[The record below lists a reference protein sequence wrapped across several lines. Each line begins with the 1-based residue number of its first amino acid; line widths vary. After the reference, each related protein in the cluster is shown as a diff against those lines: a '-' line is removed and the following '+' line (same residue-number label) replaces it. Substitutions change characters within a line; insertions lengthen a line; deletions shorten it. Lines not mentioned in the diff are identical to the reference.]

1 MYNHV
6 KNSQSMKKRIT
17 IFFLLLFLA
26 ITASAQLM
34 VNYTGQV
41 GINTSPNAN
50 SLLKVGSYTAGNA
63 RVGITSSPVVAN
75 MNNIGV
81 EGAVDDNS
89 SYTSNT
95 NYGVIGFVDSINS
108 VHGRNYGVC
117 GMIGYPTVGT
127 FYGGTGV
134 YATHSTYFYV
144 YPTNIQGF
152 YAGYFV
158 GPVYVSGNMT
168 VPSMFTSTDSRLSNN
183 LVSLNER
190 DNNGKAT
197 LKNVLNMNV
206 VEYNLKSRLNEMPDD
221 IAPEKAEKVKKS
233 YDYLKKKDEEMASRR
248 HFGINAEELQKLYPD
263 LVLEGQDGY
272 LSVNYSELVPL
283 LIRSIQVLKQE
294 LDEVK
299 STRPKARKSA
309 SSTEINAS
317 SVSGNILYQN
327 TPNPFKEQTIIR
339 FKLAEEVKDASICI
353 FDMKGKLLKKLP
365 ISSGMESV
373 SIGGYELGEGMFLYS
388 LIVNG
393 LEIDTKKMVIQ

>member
-1 MYNHV
+1 MN
-6 KNSQSMKKRIT
+6 KRIT
-17 IFFLLLFLA
+17 FPFLLLFIA
-26 ITASAQLM
+26 ITVSAQLK
-34 VNYTGQV
+34 VSPSGHV
-41 GINTSPNAN
+41 GINTSPGANVLLTVGSNNVGNA
-50 SLLKVGSYTAGNA
+50 KVGI
-63 RVGITSSPVVAN
+63 VSSPEVAN

-81 EGAVDDNS
+81 EGAVDANS
-89 SYTSNT
+89 SYTSDT
-95 NYGVIGFVDSINS
+95 NYGVLGIVHSINYA
-108 VHGRNYGVC
+108 HGRNYGVS
-117 GMIGYPTVGT
+117 GMIGYPYVGS
-127 FYGGTGV
+127 FYGGAGV
-134 YATHSTYFYV
+134 YGANSIYYYS
-144 YPTNIQGF
+144 YPTNIQGT
-152 YAGYFV
+152 YAGYFA

-168 VPSMFTSTDSRLSNN
+168 VPNMFTATDSRLSDN
-183 LVSLNER
+183 LVSLSER
-190 DNNGKAT
+190 DNSGKAT
-197 LKNVLNMNV
+197 LENVLNMNV
-206 VEYNLKSRLNEMPDD
+206 VEYNLKSRISEEMSDD
-221 IAPEKAEKVKKS
+221 IAPEKAEEIRTS
-233 YDYLKKKDEEMASRR
+233 YEYLKKKDEEMASRR
-248 HFGINAEELQKLYPD
+248 HFGVNAEELQRLYPD

-283 LIRSIQVLKQE
+283 LIRSIQALKQE

-327 TPNPFKEQTIIR
+327 TPNPFKEQTVIR

-393 LEIDTKKMVIQ
+393 QEIDTKKMVIQ